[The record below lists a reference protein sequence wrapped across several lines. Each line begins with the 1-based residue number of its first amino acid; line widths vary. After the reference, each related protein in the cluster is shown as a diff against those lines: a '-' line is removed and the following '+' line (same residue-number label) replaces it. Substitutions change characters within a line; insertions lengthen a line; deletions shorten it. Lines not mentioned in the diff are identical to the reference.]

1 MGNITNLV
9 NGSFVGISSNTD
21 DGIHELFQ
29 DNLFGGYKRDCSDSQ
44 AHVDFFTV
52 FGVVFSGVTGIMA
65 GANLSGELLRPSN
78 SIPTGTLSAC
88 GLTYT
93 TFIILSV
100 MTALTCD
107 QSRLLYDCIY
117 MIRFT
122 WWKGFILIGIV
133 LATWS
138 AAISN
143 LIGASRVLFAV
154 AKDKIFGQLLIVVSR
169 GSYKDNPI
177 LSVLITFILVQLC
190 FLIGNISSIL
200 YTVL

>member
-1 MGNITNLV
+1 MGNTTNLV
-9 NGSFVGISSNTD
+9 NGSFIGISSNSY
-21 DGIHELFQ
+21 DGIDQLFQ
-29 DNLFGGYKRDCSDSQ
+29 ANLLGGYKRDCSDSQ

-65 GANLSGELLRPSN
+65 GANLSGELIRPSH
-78 SIPTGTLSAC
+78 SIPSGTLSAC

-107 QSRLLYDCIY
+107 QTLLLYDCIY

-122 WWKGFILIGIV
+122 WWKGFILIGII

-154 AKDKIFGQLLIVVSR
+154 AKDKIFGQVLTVVSR

-177 LSVLITFILVQLC
+177 LSVLITFILVQFC
-190 FLIGNISSIL
+190 FLIGNYNIL
-200 YTVL
+200 LDSG